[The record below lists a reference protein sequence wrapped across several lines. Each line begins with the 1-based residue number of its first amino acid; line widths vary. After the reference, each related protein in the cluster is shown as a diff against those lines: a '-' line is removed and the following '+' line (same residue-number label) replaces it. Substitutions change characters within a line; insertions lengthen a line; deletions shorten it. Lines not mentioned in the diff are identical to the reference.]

1 MSYYD
6 HIVEI
11 YEGAF
16 QIAKEAAWPRI
27 KARLEEA
34 GEGADRME
42 IAGEEV
48 AAELPAA
55 IKESERRV
63 FAQLAAEGE

>member
-27 KARLEEA
+27 KARLEDA
-34 GEGADRME
+34 GEGADRMAV
-42 IAGEEV
+42 AGEEV

-55 IKESERRV
+55 IKESERRM
-63 FAQLAAEGE
+63 FARLEAEGE